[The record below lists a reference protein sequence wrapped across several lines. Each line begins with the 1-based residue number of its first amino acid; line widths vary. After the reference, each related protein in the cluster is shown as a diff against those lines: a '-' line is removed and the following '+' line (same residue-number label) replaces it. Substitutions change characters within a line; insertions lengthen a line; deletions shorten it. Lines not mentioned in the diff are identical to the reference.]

1 MSVKH
6 TKGPWARSK
15 WQDKWSAP
23 YLQDGDSASATLIV
37 DPNGKA
43 VAMSVIS
50 YPEWVNESKE
60 NEHLANARIIA
71 AAPEL
76 LEALQGL
83 LEITDFHELYGSK
96 TEAARAAIAKAT
108 GEQE

>member
-1 MSVKH
+1 MSAKH
-6 TKGPWARSK
+6 TPGPWLTYVSK
-15 WQDKWSAP
+15 WPDQ
-23 YLQDGDSASATLIV
+23 IV
-37 DPNGKA
+37 IRSMFPCGQERAHVA
-43 VAMSVIS
+43 VTNS
-50 YPEWVNESKE
+50 E
-60 NEHLANARIIA
+60 NARLIA

-108 GEQE
+108 GEK